1 MAWVRKLPSGLY
13 AATVRTPVG
22 RITESFDLLSQANG
36 WAREQEAAI
45 RRGDWIDPRRAKI
58 TTAAWREE
66 CLGTRHL
73 ERASKLRDAS
83 HWRCH
88 VEPRWGKT
96 AIGAIKKPDVG
107 QWVVEME
114 QAGVGAATIEGAVGV
129 LQALLDQAI
138 EAEILSSNAAKRV
151 RRPPRDAHVDRILD
165 YGEEKQLLDAL
176 DRLFPDRVD
185 ARLFC
190 ELILDTGLRW
200 EEAAVL
206 PPSLIDTR
214 RQRIH
219 IAWVMERDGT
229 ARPYAKSDAGNRM
242 VTYGETL
249 VDRVAAAKLAA
260 REVTGVF
267 PKGGPGRLVFTSLKG
282 KALDYTNW
290 RDRVWSVALHGRA
303 GIGKVRG
310 HKPREAVP
318 GAGLEDPQPTCHDLR
333 HTLGTRLAD
342 SGVPVHDIMALL
354 GHGDVRST
362 QRYMHST
369 EARFERAREAL
380 KQARKAG

>member
-1 MAWVRKLPSGLY
+1 MAWVRKLPSGLHS
-13 AATVRTPVG
+13 ATVRTPAG

-36 WAREQEAAI
+36 WARDQEAAI

-58 TTAAWREE
+58 LTGAWWEQ
-66 CLGTRHL
+66 CQGARHL
-73 ERASKLRDAS
+73 AQASRLRDAS

-88 VEPRWGKT
+88 VEPRWGET
-96 AIGAIKKPDVG
+96 AIGAITKSDVG
-107 QWVVEME
+107 KWIVAMSE
-114 QAGVGAATIEGAVGV
+114 AGVGAATIEGAVGV
-129 LQALLDQAI
+129 LRALLDQAI
-138 EAEILSSNAAKRV
+138 EEEILRVNAARRV
-151 RRPPRDAHVDRILD
+151 RKPPRDAHVDRVLD

-176 DRLFPDRVD
+176 DRLFPDRAD

-190 ELILDTGLRW
+190 ELVVDTGMRW

-206 PPSLIDTR
+206 PPSLVDTR

-229 ARPYAKSDAGNRM
+229 ARPYAKSTAGNRM
-242 VTYGETL
+242 VTYGDAL
-249 VDRVAAAKLAA
+249 VDRVAAAKRAA
-260 REVTGVF
+260 RAVAGVF
-267 PKGGPGRLVFTSLKG
+267 PRGGPAEMVFTSPTGRVLS
-282 KALDYTNW
+282 YSNW
-290 RDRVWSVALHGRA
+290 HHRVWSVALAGRPA
-303 GIGKVRG
+303 IGKVRG

-318 GAGLEDPQPTCHDLR
+318 GAGLDDPQPTCHDLR
-333 HTLGTRLAD
+333 HTFGTRLAD
-342 SGVPVHDIMALL
+342 AGVPVHDLMALL

-380 KQARKAG
+380 KRARSAG

>member
-13 AATVRTPVG
+13 AATIRTPVG

-36 WAREQEAAI
+36 WAREQETDL
-45 RRGDWIDPRRAKI
+45 RRGDWIDPRRAKVK
-58 TTAAWREE
+58 TAAWREE
-66 CLGTRHL
+66 CLGTRHQS
-73 ERASKLRDAS
+73 RASRLRDAS

-88 VEPRWGKT
+88 VEPRWGKV
-96 AIGAIKKPDVG
+96 AIGAISKADVG
-107 QWVVEME
+107 TWVVEME
-114 QAGVGAATIEGAVGV
+114 EAGVGAATIEGAVGV
-129 LQALLDQAI
+129 LQALLDRAI
-138 EAEILSSNAAKRV
+138 EAEILRTNAARRV
-151 RRPPRDAHVDRILD
+151 RKPPRDAHVDRILD
-165 YGEEKQLLDAL
+165 YAEEQQLLDAL
-176 DRLFPDRVD
+176 DRLFPGRVD

-190 ELILDTGLRW
+190 ELILDTGMRW
-200 EEAAVL
+200 EEAAVV
-206 PPSLIDTR
+206 PPSMIDTR

-229 ARPYAKSDAGNRM
+229 ARPYAKSEAGNRM
-242 VTYGETL
+242 VTYGDRL
-249 VDRVAAAKLAA
+249 VDRVAEAKRAA

-267 PKGGPGRLVFTSLKG
+267 PRGGPGRLVFTSPKG
-282 KALDYTNW
+282 QALSYTNW
-290 RDRVWSVALHGRA
+290 HSRVWSVALDGRPA
-303 GIGKVRG
+303 IGKVRG

-342 SGVPVHDIMALL
+342 AGVPVHDLMALL

-380 KQARKAG
+380 RNARKAG